1 MDEKIHHYEKKIIK
15 IETEENYSYC
25 LAKLAKLP
33 ITVKELKNTRV
44 FQSVKRIVKKSPNSD
59 AGIEATKLLKRWS
72 AILAAHETMK
82 KSHCNHTE
90 NHSQL
95 ESHHRSSSENIVE
108 KKSSRKS
115 LLDRSTYG
123 DTWTA
128 SVPSKIRP
136 LDELIG
142 DVTQESQE
150 QNSFDEERQEP
161 FHESPFY
168 ENKLTPNGS
177 DRAKSEEKEKQK
189 REHAHRKDGKK
200 DSKCKDKHKSE
211 GKEKLRSIDDKQQM
225 KNVKEKHSEEGS
237 KKRRHDIKEVNLFVE
252 ESKPK
257 KKKKV
262 DSSPIQAKELRQ
274 KEYEMTEKMKT
285 KDYEAISESMVSSE
299 DLKASVLSS
308 IDSVP
313 YYAID
318 QPSTSY
324 KQSAPL
330 PPTIER
336 KMGEKKEDKGAS
348 LEMILSQKGKIG
360 KVFSGKKNY
369 ANQQIP
375 SLLKLCQHVLEANL
389 DMLEYTGGIPYDLL
403 KNILEKATADQLL
416 QIEQFNPYLL
426 EDTDELWRVI
436 CHQQFRKSTPDDCET
451 WRDVYF
457 RCFDE
462 REAKF
467 ASLANKLSSKAKHA
481 APVRQTK
488 LAFVESAFSWS
499 KPSPSNLRK
508 VGTLGAAKAKQVQ
521 ERSKQADVK
530 MTATGKEGPRPRN
543 TTGPSPVVVPRKAPL
558 MQKTLQ
564 FMKNR
569 FKR

>member
-211 GKEKLRSIDDKQQM
+211 
-225 KNVKEKHSEEGS
+225 
-237 KKRRHDIKEVNLFVE
+237 EVNLFVE

-285 KDYEAISESMVSSE
+285 KDYEAISESM
-299 DLKASVLSS
+299 
-308 IDSVP
+308 
-313 YYAID
+313 
-318 QPSTSY
+318 PSTSY

-488 LAFVESAFSWS
+488 LAFVESAFSVCRTVQRS
-499 KPSPSNLRK
+499 VTFDRHKFFSSPWRYDQGDEGDTEDLSQAGMFECFESMNIRFFQGPCLGSVKEYGADDNQKGIRGLRK
-508 VGTLGAAKAKQVQ
+508 N
-521 ERSKQADVK
+521 
-530 MTATGKEGPRPRN
+530 P
-543 TTGPSPVVVPRKAPL
+543 
-558 MQKTLQ
+558 Q
-564 FMKNR
+564 FQY
-569 FKR
+569 